1 MTQWI
6 EHTINALGYFG
17 IAFLTFAENLFPPI
31 PSEVIMPLAGFTA
44 SRGELSVIGAVV
56 AGSVGSLA
64 GTALYYFLG
73 RAVSEQ
79 SLRRWVRAHGKW
91 VAVGE
96 DDVDK
101 AMRWFG
107 RHGHWA
113 LLVCRFIPGVRTFI
127 SLPAGLCG
135 MAFGEFL
142 AYSLVGVVVWT
153 AALTYAGVALGKNY
167 ARVAMYI
174 GPIAWIVVGA
184 LAAAFAFLVLRR
196 RKGGLPPPKGRTAA
210 PRA

>member
-1 MTQWI
+1 VTQWI
-6 EHTINALGYFG
+6 ERTINALGYFG
-17 IAFLTFAENLFPPI
+17 IALLTFAENLFPPI

-44 SRGELSVIGAVV
+44 SRGQLSVIGAVV
-56 AGSVGSLA
+56 AGSAGSIV

-79 SLRRWVRAHGKW
+79 ALRRWVRAHGQW
-91 VAVGE
+91 VAVSE

-101 AMRWFG
+101 AMHWFG
-107 RHGHWA
+107 ERGHWA
-113 LLVCRFIPGVRTFI
+113 LLICRCIPGVRTFI

-153 AALTYAGVALGKNY
+153 AALTYAGVVLGANY
-167 ARVAMYI
+167 DRVAAYI
-174 GPIAWIVVGA
+174 GPAAWVVVGV
-184 LAAAFAFLVLRR
+184 LAAAFVVHVLRR
-196 RKGGLPPPKGRTAA
+196 RTAA
-210 PRA
+210 AG